1 MNSPSVPKSSVRS
14 NFSVRAGLVSDALSI
29 ATIYNQGIEDRVATF
44 ETEFRDESSI
54 SGWFQTNYPIVVVV
68 DDRNTPVSFAV
79 SFPYRDRICYQGVHE
94 FSVYTHRNFRRMGCG
109 KLAVRFLINQI
120 RQLNGWKLLS
130 RIFPE
135 NVASRELCKKLGF
148 REVGTYHR
156 HAKLDG
162 KWRDTVIVE
171 FLIDE

>member
-1 MNSPSVPKSSVRS
+1 MNSPSIPKSSVRS
-14 NFSVRAGLVSDALSI
+14 NFSARKGMVSDASSI
-29 ATIYNQGIEDRVATF
+29 ASIYNQGIEDRVATF
-44 ETEFRDESSI
+44 ETELRDESSI
-54 SGWFQTNYPIVVVV
+54 SDWFQTNYPIVVVI
-68 DDRNTPVSFAV
+68 DNNCTLVSFAA
-79 SFPYRDRICYQGVHE
+79 SFPYRDRKCYQGIHE

-109 KLAVRFLINQI
+109 KLAVQFLIDQV

-135 NVASRELCKKLGF
+135 NIASRELCKNLGF

-171 FLIDE
+171 LLIDE